1 MEAIEIKNLA
11 FSYGNQLVLGGVNA
25 LFHRGEMAVIL
36 GRNGSGKSTL
46 FNIMAGIHKAY
57 QGQVYINKIERRS
70 IRAGFAN
77 GVRLSFMP
85 QFHQTNFPFTVYDVV
100 LTGRASFAR
109 FAPKNEDRQQV
120 IRVLKQF
127 DLWKYKDKPYTK
139 LSGGERQLVLLCR
152 VLVQDPDII
161 LLDEPTNH
169 LDLHYQVAVLDNL
182 KKLVKAGKTVICI
195 MHDPNLA
202 FLYGDRFFLMQKQ
215 GLISLQDR
223 DSETIHQLLEEAY
236 QVQLEQIP
244 HQERIVILPSL
255 QQYDR

>member
-1 MEAIEIKNLA
+1 MDAIEIKDLTFN
-11 FSYGNQLVLGGVNA
+11 YGKQTVLGGLNA
-25 LFHRGEMAVIL
+25 TFRSGEMVVIL

-46 FNIMAGIHKAY
+46 FNILAGIHQDY
-57 QGQVYINKIERRS
+57 HGQVYINSIERRA
-70 IRAGFAN
+70 IKMGNAN
-77 GVRLSFMP
+77 GVRLGFMP

-109 FAPKNEDRQQV
+109 FSPKDEDRQQV
-120 IRVLKQF
+120 TQVLKRF

-152 VLVQDPDII
+152 VLVQNPDII

-182 KKLVKAGKTVICI
+182 KKLVQEGKTVISI

-202 FLYGDRFFLMQKQ
+202 FLYGDCFFLMQQ
-215 GLISLQDR
+215 QCLTSLAER
-223 DSETIHQLLEEAY
+223 DNDTIHQLLEEAY
-236 QVQLEQIP
+236 QVRLEQVP
-244 HQERIVILPSL
+244 HRDKIVILPSPMNH
-255 QQYDR
+255 DV